1 VVAGRQRLMS
11 LQQGCRWALGLPVAI
26 PGAGQHVPRW
36 HAARCG
42 RARRGSSTRGKQIH
56 HPLIGGEKR
65 CAQSPATNP
74 NWGLFGLRVTLC
86 RRGPTELGSA
96 DRLRWAW
103 CSYCLGEF
111 RQADS
116 SFDFAK
122 SSAGGSWSSK
132 CHSRWV
138 AAYLAQSET
147 REGLIRNKGR
157 FDYGVSVQL

>member
-1 VVAGRQRLMS
+1 MSRHDTRESGRRPS
-11 LQQGCRWALGLPVAI
+11 AAHVSPAGLPLGSGAAGGD
-26 PGAGQHVPRW
+26 PGRRPACSPLACCPMW
-36 HAARCG
+36 M
-42 RARRGSSTRGKQIH
+42 ARRDSSTRGKQIH

-138 AAYLAQSET
+138 AAYLAQ
-147 REGLIRNKGR
+147 RNKGR
-157 FDYGVSVQL
+157 FDSKQGKV